1 VEIEDVSLS
10 ANDDKYRDFI
20 YGDDH
25 RSHLMDRSN
34 SPGGYK
40 FGRTE
45 GKRVRA
51 RNALGRINGCFKS
64 MIETIADAKLRR
76 MERELELRGIRFDR
90 SGDSWVVRKSQP
102 TGRS

>member
-1 VEIEDVSLS
+1 MSRFLTS
-10 ANDDKYRDFI
+10 DDKCRDLI

-25 RSHLMDRSN
+25 RSYLMDRSN

-45 GKRVRA
+45 AKRVRA
-51 RNALGRINGCFKS
+51 RNALARVNGCFKS
-64 MIETIADAKLRR
+64 MIEAIADAKLRR

-90 SGDSWVVRKSQP
+90 SGDSRVVRKSQS